1 MQACTKCLRRDKA
14 GRARTS
20 TLVVHLEDVFKH
32 RWDASSPFFAQFD
45 GSKKARRP
53 RKKKGAGDED
63 EEAKSHELQDA
74 IDDLLCEEW
83 QG

>member
-20 TLVVHLEDVFKH
+20 SLVEHLEDVFKH
-32 RWDASSPFFAQFD
+32 RWDASSPFLVEFD
-45 GSKKARRP
+45 RP
-53 RKKKGAGDED
+53 RKPRKPGWKKGAGDED
-63 EEAKSHELQDA
+63 EEPKSPELEEA
-74 IDDLLCEEW
+74 IKDLLCEGW